1 MTHAPTHRQR
11 PYHHGNLRQALIDMA
26 VQVAEEQGHEELSL
40 REVARRLGVSSG
52 APFRHFPNRA
62 SLMAA
67 IAEEATMRLRIG
79 VERDLRK
86 AGPDEVTQL
95 KVLGRAFIAWALD
108 KPAQFR
114 IVSARRLFDFEA
126 SPRLQT
132 HFNEVRDI
140 TLRLVEQAQ
149 NAGLLSAKLSSAD
162 LALSL
167 RATAY
172 GLARM
177 CVDGQLPQWKVA
189 SRAQTA
195 HVLALMDATVDAMVG
210 QGLQVNKAT
219 PLTCANTDCPATRP
233 KRSTDR
239 RVTRANK

>member
-1 MTHAPTHRQR
+1 MTEPTTPGRR
-11 PYHHGNLRQALIDMA
+11 TYHHGKLRQALIDMA
-26 VQVAEEQGHEELSL
+26 VQVAEESGHEELSL

-67 IAEEATMRLRIG
+67 IAEEATLRLRLG

-86 AGPDEVTQL
+86 AGLDEVDRL
-95 KVLGRAFIAWALD
+95 KVLGRAFIDWALD

-126 SPRLQT
+126 SASLKA
-132 HFNEVRDI
+132 HFNEVRNL
-140 TLRLVEQAQ
+140 TVQLVAQAQ
-149 NAGLLSAKLSSAD
+149 QAGRIQARTPAED
-162 LALSL
+162 MALAL

-189 SRAQTA
+189 SRAQRA
-195 HVLALMDATVDAMVG
+195 HVLALLDATVDAMVTTR
-210 QGLQVNKAT
+210 K
-219 PLTCANTDCPATRP
+219 PA
-233 KRSTDR
+233 R
-239 RVTRANK
+239 RRA

>member
-1 MTHAPTHRQR
+1 MPNPSATPARK
-11 PYHHGNLRQALIDMA
+11 YHHGHLRQALIDMA
-26 VQVAEEQGHEELSL
+26 VQVAEEIGHEELSL

-67 IAEEATMRLRIG
+67 IAEEATLRLRLC

-86 AGPDEVTQL
+86 AGAGEIVQL
-95 KVLGRAFIAWALD
+95 KALGRSFIHWALD

-114 IVSARRLFDFEA
+114 IVSARRLYDFEA
-126 SPRLQT
+126 SASLQV
-132 HFNEVRDI
+132 HFNEVRAL
-140 TLRLVEQAQ
+140 TVRLVQRAQA
-149 NAGLLSAKLSSAD
+149 AGVLSAHATAD
-162 LALSL
+162 DMALSL

-189 SRAQTA
+189 SRAQQA
-195 HVLALMDATVDAMVG
+195 HVLALMDTTVDALV
-210 QGLQVNKAT
+210 
-219 PLTCANTDCPATRP
+219 ATRNQP
-233 KRSTDR
+233 SRPT
-239 RVTRANK
+239 

>member
-1 MTHAPTHRQR
+1 MTATDMAR
-11 PYHHGNLRQALIDMA
+11 PRAYHHGNLRQALIDMA
-26 VQVAEEQGHEELSL
+26 VRVAEEHGHEELSL
-40 REVARRLGVSSG
+40 REVARRIGVSSG

-67 IAEEATMRLRIG
+67 IAEEATMRLRLC

-86 AGPDEVTQL
+86 AGPDEVERL
-95 KVLGRAFIAWALD
+95 KVLGRSFIHWALD

-126 SPRLQT
+126 SASLQA
-132 HFNEVRDI
+132 HFNEVRDL
-140 TLRLVEQAQ
+140 TVRLVEQAQ
-149 NAGLLSAKLSSAD
+149 KAGRLRANAPAEDMA
-162 LALSL
+162 LAL

-189 SRAQTA
+189 SRAQRA
-195 HVLALMDATVDAMVG
+195 HVLTLLDATVEAMTSPRQPT
-210 QGLQVNKAT
+210 QG
-219 PLTCANTDCPATRP
+219 RG
-233 KRSTDR
+233 
-239 RVTRANK
+239 

>member
-1 MTHAPTHRQR
+1 MTAPDLAKRQG
-11 PYHHGNLRQALIDMA
+11 YHHGNLRQALIDMA
-26 VQVAEEQGHEELSL
+26 VRVAEESGHEELSL
-40 REVARRLGVSSG
+40 REVARRVGVSSG

-67 IAEEATMRLRIG
+67 IAEEATMRLRLC

-86 AGPDEVTQL
+86 AGPDELERL
-95 KVLGRAFIAWALD
+95 KALGRAFIHWALD

-126 SPRLQT
+126 SASLKV
-132 HFNEVRDI
+132 HFNEVRDL
-140 TLRLVEQAQ
+140 TVRLVDQAQ
-149 NAGLLSAKLSSAD
+149 RAGRLKAQAPAED
-162 LALSL
+162 VALAL

-189 SRAQTA
+189 SRAQRA
-195 HVLALMDATVDAMVG
+195 HVL
-210 QGLQVNKAT
+210 
-219 PLTCANTDCPATRP
+219 
-233 KRSTDR
+233 S
-239 RVTRANK
+239 